1 MLTSIRY
8 DVRWTLCGKLLLS
21 LVIVSLLL
29 LSGIGRSST
38 VSVAQAAQ
46 EGDDRGTNQAF
57 SDVLSLA
64 IDPIDPATLYAGV
77 RGGGVFKS
85 SDGGGTWTAINDGL
99 PAGIVVNALAVD
111 RQIPSTLYAGA
122 NQGVFKSTNGGE
134 VWEAATP
141 L

>member
-1 MLTSIRY
+1 MLTSIRN
-8 DVRWTLCGKLLLS
+8 DVRWTLCEKLLLS
-21 LVIVSLLL
+21 LVIVCLLV
-29 LSGIGRSST
+29 LSGFGGSSS
-38 VSVAQAAQ
+38 VSVAQAAH
-46 EGDDRGTNQAF
+46 EWEARGAHQAV

-64 IDPIDPATLYAGV
+64 IDPADPSTVYAGV